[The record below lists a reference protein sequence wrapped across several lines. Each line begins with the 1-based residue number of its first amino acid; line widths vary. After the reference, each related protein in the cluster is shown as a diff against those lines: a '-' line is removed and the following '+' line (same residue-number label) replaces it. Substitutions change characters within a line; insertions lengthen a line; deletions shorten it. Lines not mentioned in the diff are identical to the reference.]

1 MPLTHEPTNAS
12 DNQTPQGGIGDEPK
26 EKLGFQ
32 RSLNLIV
39 VGTVGL
45 FFTAMIIFIIA
56 GVAYEM
62 IFN

>member
-1 MPLTHEPTNAS
+1 MLLKNEQANAS
-12 DNQTPQGGIGDEPK
+12 DNQDLQYGIGHDDR

-39 VGTVGL
+39 VGVFSL
-45 FFTAMIIFIIA
+45 FFALGLVAIIGA
-56 GVAYEM
+56 VAYQL